1 MVIVERQQTAS
12 DVKGAHNSLGQL
24 YCSGNKATHSTC
36 IKGLLFTV
44 VFQLSPFIFS
54 SETTASVA

>member
-1 MVIVERQQTAS
+1 MAIVERQQTAS

-36 IKGLLFTV
+36 IKGLLFT
-44 VFQLSPFIFS
+44 FFLFILFCQ
-54 SETTASVA
+54 